1 MLINVGSYDFKFLEN
16 KIEKINVLNEIYK
29 YICYLLVVLCI
40 KNKIYRIKK
49 KNDFFNYFI
58 FKIGILI
65 EVWFKVMNRKYYK
78 FIKYIFWKII
88 NFMCVLNF

>member
-49 KNDFFNYFI
+49 KIWFF
-58 FKIGILI
+58 
-65 EVWFKVMNRKYYK
+65 
-78 FIKYIFWKII
+78 
-88 NFMCVLNF
+88 